1 MKLLKVQMDSSWKGL
16 QALLSLKELD
26 NAWADKMPKQPKKPT
41 NMMDA
46 QQQPSFSMI
55 TQGTMEGHDA
65 NKAVPDKFVFTCGD

>member
-1 MKLLKVQMDSSWKGL
+1 LEGATSFAEPQGVGQCVGR
-16 QALLSLKELD
+16 Q
-26 NAWADKMPKQPKKPT
+26 NAQQPKKPI

-65 NKAVPDKFVFTCGD
+65 NKAVPDQFVFTCGD